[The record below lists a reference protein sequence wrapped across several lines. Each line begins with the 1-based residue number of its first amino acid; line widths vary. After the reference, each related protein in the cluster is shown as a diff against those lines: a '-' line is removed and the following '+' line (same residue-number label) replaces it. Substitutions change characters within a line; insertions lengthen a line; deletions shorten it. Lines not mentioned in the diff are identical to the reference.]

1 MGFTMTHETNVK
13 STLCNLSKS
22 RPDSFSKKNGIIDP
36 KSDFDLD
43 QIQDFNNRFEN
54 SHPDEILF
62 WGSETFGRKI
72 VLGTGFGPSGVFLIH
87 RLVTKSI
94 PIKIFY
100 LDTNLLF
107 SETYKL
113 RDELEDTF
121 DISIERVSTKLSVD
135 DQAQKHGDEL
145 WKSNPDKCCYLRK
158 VLPLK
163 NYLEDKNAWITG
175 VRRSQSAT
183 RKQTEIIEWDPL
195 NEVVKINPLA
205 KWGNDD
211 VWEYI
216 NNHKIPYNPLHNHG
230 YPTIGC
236 IPCTEPAETD
246 EPDER
251 NGRWKNLEKTECGI
265 HLPTQNRRNGKHS

>member
-1 MGFTMTHETNVK
+1 MTDVSNSTGFSGSGQK
-13 STLCNLSKS
+13 SASSQNGTVLSIS
-22 RPDSFSKKNGIIDP
+22 G
-36 KSDFDLD
+36 FDLK
-43 QIQDFNNRFEN
+43 QIQALNNRFEK
-54 SHPDEILF
+54 SHPDEILS
-62 WGSETFGRKI
+62 WGFETFGWKV
-72 VLGTGFGPSGVFLIH
+72 VLGTGFGLSGVFLIH

-121 DISIERVSTKLSVD
+121 DISIERVSTQLSLEG
-135 DQAQKHGDEL
+135 QAEKHGDEL

-163 NYLEDKNAWITG
+163 SYLSDKEAWVTG
-175 VRRSQSAT
+175 VRRSQAAT

-216 NNHKIPYNPLHNHG
+216 NKHNIPYNPLHDHG